1 MIQLRLPHH
10 SLSKLLV
17 ASGMML
23 LMAVIMLLFSDRAF
37 AHGYVESPGS
47 RASLCKLG
55 QNKNCGAIIYEPQ
68 SLEAPKGF
76 PQAGPADGKIASA
89 AVGRFSELDQQSA
102 TRWSKVPM
110 TAGTKTFTWKLTAA
124 HATSTWKYYMTK
136 QNWDQNAPLSRA
148 SFDLTPFCSVN
159 YGGKQPPSTYSDT
172 CNVPSR
178 TGYQVIL
185 AVWEIADTANAF
197 YNVIDVNFGGDP
209 SDNQPPTAPTGLS
222 ASNLT

>member
-10 SLSKLLV
+10 SLFKLLV

-23 LMAVIMLLFSDRAF
+23 LMAVVMLLFSDRAF
-37 AHGYVESPGS
+37 AHGWVDSPGS
-47 RASLCKLG
+47 RAYLCFLK
-55 QNKNCGAIIYEPQ
+55 QNKNCEDAGYNRNNIETQ
-68 SLEAPKGF
+68 KGF
-76 PQAGPADGKIASA
+76 PQAGPADGKIASGN
-89 AVGRFSELDQQSA
+89 GRYPELDQQSA

-110 TAGTKTFTWKLTAA
+110 TAGTKTFTWTLTAA
-124 HATSTWKYYMTK
+124 HATSSWKYYITK

-159 YGGKQPPSTYSDT
+159 YGGKKPPTTYSDT

-185 AVWEIADTANAF
+185 A
-197 YNVIDVNFGGDP
+197 
-209 SDNQPPTAPTGLS
+209 
-222 ASNLT
+222 